1 MSKANLVGS
10 ISIILALL
18 VAACGGGD
26 DGATNS
32 DGTSEFNPDL
42 EGDITS
48 GEPGGDIS
56 RIAGLWNGSTN
67 NASGSDVVYWH
78 LAANG
83 VLTRYDYQ
91 QDSGSAASGENCY
104 VVDNPITVT
113 PESDD
118 DYSIQNVAVTA
129 VVNDDSLIVTF
140 LEADRNDLDND
151 GNTNETPE
159 FTWTRLL
166 SPVLED

>member
-1 MSKANLVGS
+1 MNFIQCLLRIHSCSLLYSYYIDPDAGTEKQIMFTFGAVTVYLIGNIFPRNTMSKANLVGS

-32 DGTSEFNPDL
+32 DGTSEFNHDL

-91 QDSGSAASGENCY
+91 QDSGSAASGENCL
-104 VVDNPITVT
+104 
-113 PESDD
+113 
-118 DYSIQNVAVTA
+118 
-129 VVNDDSLIVTF
+129 SLIHI
-140 LEADRNDLDND
+140 
-151 GNTNETPE
+151 
-159 FTWTRLL
+159 
-166 SPVLED
+166 